1 MPPGMTVVVTGAA
14 GHVGVTLVRA
24 LLAQGRRVRALCRA
38 DQRGLA
44 GLDVELVR
52 VDIRRRE
59 AVAQAFEGADLVI
72 HAAARISLR
81 SGEDPE
87 LNAVNV
93 GGTAAVV
100 DACLATGVARLVH
113 VSSVHALDLENAS
126 MIDERLPLAEG
137 RRASPYDRSKAAAER
152 EVLRGV
158 AAGLDA
164 VIVSPAAVL
173 GPFDYKPSQVGRL
186 LLDLRAGE
194 LPALTGGS
202 QSWVDVR
209 DVAAG
214 TLAAASHGRCGE
226 RYLLA
231 GHRRT
236 VVELVKMAAQVVGV
250 APPRLVLPLGLLAAI
265 APAAEFVSRLRGRE
279 PTLTPVSVR
288 ALRGPLDVRIDRA
301 RRELGYAPRPLQET
315 VAETM
320 AWLCE
325 HHRTPHE
332 KPPKNRRTTND
343 RGVI

>member
-1 MPPGMTVVVTGAA
+1 MPPVMTVVVTGAA

-38 DQRGLA
+38 DMRGLA
-44 GLDVELVR
+44 GLDVEIVR
-52 VDIRRRE
+52 VDIRQRE
-59 AVAQAFEGADLVI
+59 ALAQAFEGADLVI

-81 SGEDPE
+81 STADAN
-87 LNAVNV
+87 LDAVNV

-100 DACLATGVARLVH
+100 DACLSTGVARLVH
-113 VSSVHALDLENAS
+113 VSSVHALDLQGVS
-126 MIDERLPLAEG
+126 TIDERLPLAAG

-164 VIVSPAAVL
+164 VIVNPAAVL
-173 GPFDYKPSQVGRL
+173 GPFDYKPSQFGRL
-186 LLDLRAGE
+186 LLDLRAGK

-209 DVAAG
+209 DIAAG
-214 TLAAASHGRCGE
+214 ILAAASRGRRGE

-236 VVELVKMAAQVVGV
+236 LVEVVEMAAQVVGV
-250 APPRLVLPLGLLAAI
+250 ARPRWVLPLGLLAAI
-265 APAAEFVSRLRGRE
+265 APAAELVSRLRGRE

-288 ALRGPLDVRIDRA
+288 ALQGPLDVRIDRA

-315 VAETM
+315 VTETM
-320 AWLCE
+320 TWLCE
-325 HHRTPHE
+325 HHRRALSGTPNSRE
-332 KPPKNRRTTND
+332 ERRVE
-343 RGVI
+343 G